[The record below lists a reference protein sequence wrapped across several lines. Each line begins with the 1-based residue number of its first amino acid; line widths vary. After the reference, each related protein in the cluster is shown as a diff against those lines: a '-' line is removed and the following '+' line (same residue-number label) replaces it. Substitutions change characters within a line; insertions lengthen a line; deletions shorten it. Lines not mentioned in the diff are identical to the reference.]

1 MKASE
6 RLHLREAVKLN
17 SNVPW
22 ERRSRLMAIVLSV
35 RRRLEKGHT
44 LLVFCVDNSCHRALG
59 VGRKSFEGSSTK
71 HLETKKSASIKRP
84 IERGVECSC
93 RILEV

>member
-6 RLHLREAVKLN
+6 RLHLREAVKLKT
-17 SNVPW
+17 NVPQ

-35 RRRLEKGHT
+35 HRRLQKGHT

-59 VGRKSFEGSSTK
+59 VAWRGRRHQILS
-71 HLETKKSASIKRP
+71 HLVRLQSRRVP
-84 IERGVECSC
+84 R
-93 RILEV
+93 